1 MSGYPS
7 DPRPVQEEE
16 LHAYVDDR
24 LDPERRQEVARRLA
38 ADAGLRRRVEDWRSQ
53 RDAMREALAFRHREP
68 IPPGLSLST
77 LAEARLSTAHRGGP
91 WRMAASVL
99 LALAVGAAGGWL
111 AHGPRSPSEIAR
123 LSLEAASAYRTFG
136 NDSVRTIE
144 LRPDSVAD
152 ITGMITQKL
161 GRSVVI
167 PDLSPLGYRL
177 LGGRMLAVMYGPA
190 AMLIYEDGQH
200 NRIAV
205 YIQPM
210 RLGEETP
217 MRSVDAGAVDGY
229 AWINR
234 QIGYGVMSE
243 GDRARLQSIANQV
256 RDGNLL

>member
-1 MSGYPS
+1 MSGHP

-38 ADAGLRRRVEDWRSQ
+38 ADAGLRRRVEDWRTQ
-53 RDAMREALAFRHREP
+53 RDAMREALAFCHREP
-68 IPPGLSLST
+68 IPPGLSLSN
-77 LAEARLSTAHRGGP
+77 LAEARLATAHRGGS
-91 WRMAASVL
+91 WRMAASVV

-111 AHGPRSPSEIAR
+111 AHGPRTPSEIAR

-136 NDSVRTIE
+136 NDSVHTIE

-161 GRSVVI
+161 GRSIAI
-167 PDLSPLGYRL
+167 PDLSKLGYRL

-217 MRSVDAGAVDGY
+217 MRPVDAGAVDGY

-234 QIGYGVMSE
+234 KIGYGVMSE
-243 GDRARLQSIANQV
+243 GDRARLHSIANQV
-256 RDGNLL
+256 RDGDRL